1 MDECFGNSFI
11 KNGELVPSSDFDSSL
26 VYEGDSVYE
35 VLRIV
40 DGNPVFF
47 SDHIAR
53 LAGSVNYQSRNMLA
67 SEEEIRRDL
76 KILASADKAKEVNL
90 KIVFNYN
97 SDKVTYLAYYIKPQ
111 YPTAEQYAK
120 GVKGI
125 LFNAERKDPA
135 SKVINHKLRSEIYQ
149 KLITESAYEA
159 LLVDHKKRIT
169 EGSRSNIFFLRNNTV
184 FTAPEGLILNGIT
197 RKYIL
202 EICRERSVDVVQECV
217 QADEIGQYESVFM
230 SGTSP
235 VVLPFNMI
243 DNISF
248 NVKLPVIE
256 ELRKSFKARADESV
270 RHFLSSD

>member
-111 YPTAEQYAK
+111 YPTAEQYTK
-120 GVKGI
+120 GVRGI

-159 LLVDHKKRIT
+159 LLVDHKNRIT

-217 QADEIGQYESVFM
+217 QADKIGQYESVFM

-235 VVLPFNMI
+235 VVLPFSMI
-243 DNISF
+243 DDISF

-270 RHFLSSD
+270 RQFLSSD